1 LPILQILSKGT
12 LAKSNQVRTL
22 ILTPTRELAA
32 QVNDSVATYGKH
44 LPLKSTVVFGGFEIK
59 ERILH

>member
-12 LAKSNQVRTL
+12 PAKSNQVRTL

-32 QVNDSVATYGKH
+32 QDRPN
-44 LPLKSTVVFGGFEIK
+44 FEK
-59 ERILH
+59 PMGLYS